1 MARANPLKRYK
12 EKRNFGVTP
21 EPEEGGASA
30 PGVLQFVVQK
40 HWATRLHYDFRI
52 ELDGAMKS
60 WAVPKGP
67 SYDTHDKRMAVHVE
81 DHPISY
87 NQFEGEIPPRQ
98 YGAGKVII
106 WDKGSWTPIGDPRK
120 GYRAGRLKFELH
132 GYKLRGKWTLVRM
145 HGKADDKQDAW
156 LLIKEHDEYARPA
169 AEFSVVDQFPDS
181 VAQMPMPAAAVS
193 APAEAPA
200 APARKRGG
208 KASASG
214 MPADAV
220 KAALPAKLSPLLAT
234 LVDGPP
240 PDPENWFYEIK
251 FDGYRLLARID
262 AKGGV
267 QLLTRNGHDWSGRM
281 PQLVRA
287 IERMKL
293 APGWLDGEIVVLNES
308 GGTDFQALQ
317 NAFDSEN
324 TRNIV
329 YFLFD
334 LPYYGGFDLTGVPLV
349 ERRGLLQALL
359 AKAPPEIR
367 FSEIFD
373 APPEDIVASACKIG
387 LEGVIGKRKNSTYAS
402 RRSPDWIKLKCSQ
415 RQEFVIGGYTDPK
428 GSRVGI
434 GALLIGVH
442 DDKGDLVYAGAVGAG
457 FNGRTLAD
465 MLERLKPLGI
475 DKRPFKNPTENDR
488 RAHWVKPVLL
498 AEVTFS
504 EWTKDGHVR
513 HPVFHSVRSD
523 KPAKAIVREK
533 PVHQA
538 GASREPGPEPAATMP
553 ANFKVSHADRMV
565 DPSTGITKVEVV
577 RFYGLVAPL
586 MMPHLKGR
594 PVSFVRAPQGI
605 KGQLFFQKHLD
616 LGQMAGVRQLD
627 AALWPEHPELIE
639 VAGPLGLLSAA
650 QMNVIEFHAWN
661 GVKTLIGKPDRMT
674 FDLDPGE
681 GVGWPMVLQAAELMR
696 VVLDEL
702 GLAPFCKTS
711 GGKGLHVVVPL
722 RRQYDWDTIKDF
734 SQAIVRHMARTLP
747 QMFVAK
753 SGPANRVG
761 RIFIDYLRNGFGATT
776 ICAWSV
782 RARPGMGVSVPVE
795 WQEVPTLA
803 SGAQWTLRNIHARL
817 DRGNDPWAGYAKA
830 AKSPGAAMKL
840 LGFRVR

>member
-12 EKRNFGVTP
+12 EKRNFGITP

-30 PGVLQFVVQK
+30 AGVLQFVVQK

-67 SYDTHDKRMAVHVE
+67 SYDTHDKRMAMHVE

-87 NQFEGEIPPRQ
+87 NRFEGVIPPKQ

-106 WDKGSWTPIGDPRK
+106 WDKGTWTPIGDARK
-120 GYRAGRLKFELH
+120 GYKAGHLKFELH
-132 GYKLRGKWTLVRM
+132 GYKLRGKWALVRM
-145 HGKADDKQDAW
+145 HGNSNDKQDAW
-156 LLIKEHDEYARPA
+156 LLIKEHDAYARPA
-169 AEFSVVDQFPDS
+169 TEFSVVDQFPDS
-181 VAQMPMPAAAVS
+181 VAEMPMPTFAAT
-193 APAEAPA
+193 APAPA
-200 APARKRGG
+200 GKRGKPPAG
-208 KASASG
+208 G
-214 MPADAV
+214 MPANAV
-220 KAALPAKLSPLLAT
+220 KAAMPAKLSPLLAT

-240 PDPENWFYEIK
+240 PDPENWFFEIK
-251 FDGYRLLARID
+251 FDGYRLLARVD

-281 PQLVRA
+281 PHLVRA
-287 IERMKL
+287 IEGMKL
-293 APGWLDGEIVVLNES
+293 KPGWLDGEIVVLNES

-317 NAFDSEN
+317 NAFDSEK
-324 TRNIV
+324 TRNII

-334 LPYYGGFDLTGVPLV
+334 LPHYGGFDLTGVPLV
-349 ERRGLLQALL
+349 ERRGLLQTLL

-373 APPEDIVASACKIG
+373 APPEDIIASACKIG
-387 LEGVIGKRKNSTYAS
+387 LEGVIGKRKSSSYVS

-442 DDKGDLVYAGAVGAG
+442 DDTGDLVYAGAVGTG

-465 MLERLKPLGI
+465 MLERLKPLGV

-504 EWTKDGHVR
+504 DWTKDGHVR

-533 PVHQA
+533 PVHQT
-538 GASREPGPEPAATMP
+538 GAHRASEPAPSATMP
-553 ANFKVSHADRMV
+553 ANFKVSHADRVV

-586 MMPHLKGR
+586 MMAHLKGR

-605 KGQLFFQKHLD
+605 DGQLFFQKHLE

-627 AALWPEHPELIE
+627 AALWPDHPELIE

-650 QMNVIEFHAWN
+650 QMNVVEFHTWN
-661 GVKTLIGKPDRMT
+661 GVKTLIGKPDRMA

-681 GVGWPMVLQAAELMR
+681 GVGWPMMLQAAELMR

-702 GLAPFCKTS
+702 GLPPFCKTS

-722 RRQYDWDTIKDF
+722 KRQYDWDTVKDF

-753 SGPANRVG
+753 SGPGNRVG

-795 WQEVPTLA
+795 WQEVPTLT
-803 SGAQWTLRNIHARL
+803 SGAQWNLRNIHARL

-840 LGFRVR
+840 LGFEADARTRRR